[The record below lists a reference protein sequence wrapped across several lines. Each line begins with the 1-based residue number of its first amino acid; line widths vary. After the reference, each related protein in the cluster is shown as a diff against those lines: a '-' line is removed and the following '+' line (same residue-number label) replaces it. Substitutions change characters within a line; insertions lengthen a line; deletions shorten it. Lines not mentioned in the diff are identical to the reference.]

1 MKHTPET
8 NILILGSGFGGITI
22 ASKLAPF
29 ARRRP
34 GLKIHILSKD
44 NFFFFTPFLC
54 EVVTGMVETRHIVIP
69 VRQLFYRKG
78 VDFTHCEVKRIHPA
92 ERMVYTCAG
101 VFPYDFLVI
110 ALGSITHDYGLE
122 GVAENTFF
130 LKSLEDAL
138 RLRRHMI
145 FLLERA
151 NGEPGSLDPSNLTF
165 IICGAGPTGIEL
177 ACGMRDMFGELVP
190 IFYPKIPYK
199 KIRIVLVEA
208 MDQILP
214 GFPSTLRHHVRRRLN
229 EKRVEVLLSS
239 PVDKANPDG
248 ILLGDGSF
256 YPSATVIWTAGIKAR
271 ELLSEPPLPKD
282 AQGRIK
288 VNDYLQ
294 VEGYEEI
301 YALGDIAA
309 CPSNQNGLLPAEAQ
323 VAVQQARWLA
333 VYIRAR
339 LEGLGPKK
347 FRFYHYGRLL
357 SLGSRHAVVSFLGVR
372 LHGFIAWWFWRT
384 AYLFKLRGFK
394 NKLRVMIDWTMALFF
409 QRDMSGFG

>member
-1 MKHTPET
+1 MKRTPET
-8 NILILGSGFGGITI
+8 NILILGSGFGGITT

-44 NFFFFTPFLC
+44 NFFFFTPFLV
-54 EVVTGMVETRHIVIP
+54 EVVTGMVETRHIVVP
-69 VRQLFYRKG
+69 VRQLFYRRR
-78 VDFTHCEVKRIHPA
+78 VDFTQCEVKRINLK
-92 ERMVYTCAG
+92 ERVIYTSVG

-110 ALGSITHDYGLE
+110 ALGSVTNDYGLD
-122 GVAENTFF
+122 GIAQNTFF
-130 LKSLEDAL
+130 LRSLEDAL
-138 RLRRHMI
+138 RLRRHIISI
-145 FLLERA
+145 FERA
-151 NGEPGSLDPSNLTF
+151 DANPDPLKSGLLTF
-165 IICGAGPTGIEL
+165 LICGAGPTGIEL
-177 ACGMRDMFGELVP
+177 ACGMRDMFDELVP
-190 IFYPKIPYK
+190 IFYPKIRHK
-199 KIRIVLVEA
+199 KIRIVIVEA

-214 GFPSTLRHHVRRRLN
+214 GFPSTLRRHVKKRLDR
-229 EKRVEVLLSS
+229 KRVEVLLSS

-248 ILLGDGSF
+248 VLLADGSF
-256 YPSATVIWTAGIKAR
+256 YPSATVVWAAGIKAR

-282 AQGRIK
+282 TQGRIK
-288 VNDYLQ
+288 VNHYLQ
-294 VEGYEEI
+294 IEGYEEI

-333 VYIRAR
+333 AHIRAR

-347 FRFYHYGRLL
+347 FRFYRYGRLL
-357 SLGSRHAVVSFLGVR
+357 SLGSRHAVVAFLGVR
-372 LHGFIAWWFWRT
+372 LYGFIAWWFWRT